1 MRPTL
6 IRNAL
11 WDAQVVITST
21 VRIRSPVTQ
30 MVLGNQ
36 EIQIAEVRLL
46 PHNVLENESLR
57 QSDEETDV
65 CVD

>member
-6 IRNAL
+6 IHNAL

-46 PHNVLENESLR
+46 PHKVLENESLR
-57 QSDEETDV
+57 QPDEETDV

>member
-6 IRNAL
+6 IHNAL

>member
-1 MRPTL
+1 M
-6 IRNAL
+6 
-11 WDAQVVITST
+11 VITST
-21 VRIRSPVTQ
+21 VRISSPVTQ

-46 PHNVLENESLR
+46 PHKVLENESLR
-57 QSDEETDV
+57 QPDEETDV